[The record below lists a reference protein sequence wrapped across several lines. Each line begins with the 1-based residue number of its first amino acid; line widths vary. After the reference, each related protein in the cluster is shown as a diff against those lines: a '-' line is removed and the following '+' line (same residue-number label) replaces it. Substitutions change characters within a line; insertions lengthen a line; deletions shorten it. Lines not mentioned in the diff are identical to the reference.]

1 MKRINK
7 YRKLEGVVQ
16 IPEWYGKAS
25 EIRKIEIQA
34 YEIYWMLRDL
44 KGRLSFSLLRLRHA
58 ILFTKCIRLKA
69 ELRFQKRILDEHINQ
84 IEKAQQEN
92 EILREKIWKKWEQE
106 ESNNIK
112 ILK

>member
-7 YRKLEGVVQ
+7 YRKLEGVLP
-16 IPEWYGKAS
+16 IPEWYGEAS

-58 ILFTKCIRLKA
+58 LIFTKCIRLKA

-84 IEKAQQEN
+84 IEKVQEEN
-92 EILREKIWKKWEQE
+92 QVLREKNWEKLFKE
-106 ESNNIK
+106 EEFKNT
-112 ILK
+112 